1 MSTEITAKFD
11 RLLDKVRRMRAY
23 QREYFKYRAK
33 SDLDLAKRFEREVD
47 KMVEEEVKIK
57 KSNQQE
63 LFNNGTES

>member
-11 RLLDKVRRMRAY
+11 RLLEKVRRMRAY

-33 SDLDLAKRFEREVD
+33 SDLDLAKKFEREVD

>member
-33 SDLDLAKRFEREVD
+33 SDLDMAKRFEREVD